1 MKNYLFICV
10 ILISCNLLAQEYIQI
25 VRSDINIRLLP
36 STSEAIVGTALLGE
50 VYEIIGQNATWYQV
64 VLPSGQ
70 SRWIYKKLAI
80 PTEDIPFLS
89 TALID
94 NYSIQNELIQAKQQA
109 LNDSH
114 IETISNL
121 DMTQINNLLIDR
133 YSLIILQKNSI
144 SPCLYKQIINLELE
158 NDFILKKDTT
168 ESLVSV
174 THIDYDLFKIDSE
187 NYYIETRRCFK
198 LGTALDAIIL
208 TYHDGEDFFQKLC
221 FEDGYGTDFENC
233 YNIKNIYA
241 AVLNETG
248 LVTLTKDGKIKT
260 TDLILRKTTL
270 DLPHSKY

>member
-114 IETISNL
+114 IEIISNL

>member
-1 MKNYLFICV
+1 MKNYLFIYV
-10 ILISCNLLAQEYIQI
+10 ILISCNLLAQEHIQI

-50 VYEIIGQNATWYQV
+50 VYEIIGQNSKWYQV

-80 PTEDIPFLS
+80 PTEEIPFLS
-89 TALID
+89 SALID
-94 NYSIQNELIQAKQQA
+94 NYSIKNELIQAKKKA
-109 LNDSH
+109 LNDSQ

-133 YSLIILQKNSI
+133 YSLIVLQKYLI
-144 SPCLYKQIINLELE
+144 SPCLYKGIINFQSD
-158 NDFILKKDTT
+158 NDLILRKDTT

-208 TYHDGEDFFQKLC
+208 TYHEGGDFFQKLC

-260 TDLILRKTTL
+260 TDLILRKTIL

>member
-1 MKNYLFICV
+1 MLFSCV
-10 ILISCNLLAQEYIQI
+10 LLSQEYIKI
-25 VRSDINIRLLP
+25 MRSDINIRLLP
-36 STSEAIVGTALLGE
+36 STSEAIVGRALLGE
-50 VYEIIGQNATWYQV
+50 VYELIGLNAQWYQV

-80 PTEDIPFLS
+80 PTEIAPSLPIE
-89 TALID
+89 ID
-94 NYSIQNELIQAKQQA
+94 YYSIQNEFIQAKIQA
-109 LNDSH
+109 EKDSQ

-121 DMTQINNLLIDR
+121 DITQINNLLIDR
-133 YSLIILQKNSI
+133 YSLIVLQKYVL
-144 SPCLYKQIINLELE
+144 SPCLYIEIINFQSG
-158 NDFILKKDTT
+158 NDLILRKDTT

-208 TYHDGEDFFQKLC
+208 TYHEGGDFFQKLC

-260 TDLILRKTTL
+260 TDLILRKTIL